1 MTAVVRGWAPDP
13 HDADLPEESCACA
26 WCGRS
31 AEDGADVD
39 ATREEAE
46 NCLPRVSLD
55 HYGKIR
61 LCDECNAQRSASWEA
76 DDIASALM
84 PDKVRHDERDARI
97 VVQLLQE
104 VQEVCERNR
113 WPFLLLAI
121 PVGEGGRIDRCAC
134 SGLLQKNPEV
144 ARVIE
149 ASEEAGYILLRAT
162 SAASQARKEWA
173 EIVGEK
179 PKEGSAP

>member
-1 MTAVVRGWAPDP
+1 
-13 HDADLPEESCACA
+13 
-26 WCGRS
+26 
-31 AEDGADVD
+31 
-39 ATREEAE
+39 
-46 NCLPRVSLD
+46 
-55 HYGKIR
+55 
-61 LCDECNAQRSASWEA
+61 
-76 DDIASALM
+76 M
-84 PDKVRHDERDARI
+84 PDKVSHDERDARI

-104 VQEVCERNR
+104 VKEVCERNR

-121 PVGEGGRIDRCAC
+121 PVGEGGRIDRYAC

-179 PKEGSAP
+179 PKEGSAPC